1 MDVLENIKQSVA
13 LLKEIE
19 EYYEDLNGE
28 NGLISTCDRKID
40 YWEHYLELE
49 PLKVTEV
56 YNITREIKNQR
67 ILRRQYKNDAELIRI
82 FKENE
87 AKMQNAS
94 NRDILLVQ
102 VCKAKNKQNN
112 AKYSYSAYTDEE
124 RDLILNKKK
133 PEPEQIKDVRIINLD
148 AEGLEYKK
156 DLVDL
161 VDSFIFADKLELR
174 NKDGKTLVTLDSEGI
189 ETKEIRVTQ

>member
-1 MDVLENIKQSVA
+1 VDVLENIKQSVA

-56 YNITREIKNQR
+56 YNISREIKNQR

-102 VCKAKNKQNN
+102 VCKAKTKQDK

-124 RDLILNKKK
+124 RDTILNRKK
-133 PEPEQIKDVRIINLD
+133 PEPVTQIGFLNPD
-148 AEGLEYKK
+148 AEGLIYKK
-156 DLVDL
+156 EDL
-161 VDSFIFADKLELR
+161 VDSFIFADKIR
-174 NKDGKTLVTLDSEGI
+174 IADKDGKTLMTLDSEGI

>member
-56 YNITREIKNQR
+56 YNISREIKNQR

-102 VCKAKNKQNN
+102 VCKAKTKQNN
-112 AKYSYSAYTDEE
+112 AKYSYNAYTDEE

-133 PEPEQIKDVRIINLD
+133 PDPITELKLIVDNPD
-148 AEGLEYKK
+148 GLIYKK
-156 DLVDL
+156 EDL

>member
-56 YNITREIKNQR
+56 YNISREIKNQR

-102 VCKAKNKQNN
+102 VCKAKTKQNN
-112 AKYSYSAYTDEE
+112 AKYSYNAYTDEE

-148 AEGLEYKK
+148 AEGLGYKK

-189 ETKEIRVTQ
+189 ETKEIRIT